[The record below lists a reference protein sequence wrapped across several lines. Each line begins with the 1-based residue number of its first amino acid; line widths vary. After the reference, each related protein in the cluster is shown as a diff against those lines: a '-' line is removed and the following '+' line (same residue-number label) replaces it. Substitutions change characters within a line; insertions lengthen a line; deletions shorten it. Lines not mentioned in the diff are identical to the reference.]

1 MNVMD
6 KYQNALT
13 RIPPPGGNGCHPD
26 LLGVATLGILA
37 GHTDGEI
44 AADIR
49 QSIPPGNRHVPDQE
63 IDDAIR
69 RARTDTQP
77 GNRCGRTW
85 TPPPKTRRV
94 IPCDGRV
101 LAAKWIARGRGV
113 SEAAFWEA
121 SPVRPPEADPGPE
134 EFCLILATLYK
145 PTDLLFIGDRTEPGT
160 IKHTIRTAAEWIDVA
175 TRTVKAPGP
184 YIIPNPL
191 DGCEHDTK
199 SGTRSRRCDAAVAVR
214 RFVVVE
220 FDEMSLPDQLSF
232 WWGTTLPV
240 AVLIHSGNKSIH
252 AWIRIEGATN
262 PDETVRVMFDEI
274 LIPAGADST
283 TRNPARLSRVPG
295 HWRADKQAPQ
305 RLIYLDP
312 NANPKGRGS

>member
-1 MNVMD
+1 MNIAD

-13 RIPPPGGNGCHPD
+13 RIPPPGGNGCHPG

-37 GHTDGEI
+37 GQTDGVI

-49 QSIPPGNRHVPDQE
+49 QSIPPGRRQVPDRE

-69 RARTDTQP
+69 RARMDTQP
-77 GNRCGRTW
+77 GDRTGRTW
-85 TPPPKTRRV
+85 IPPPKPQRV

-113 SEAAFWEA
+113 SEAEFWEV
-121 SPVRPPEADPGPE
+121 SPVRPPEAKPGPE
-134 EFCLILATLYK
+134 EFCLVLANLYQ

-160 IKHTIRTAAEWIDVA
+160 VGQTICTAAEWIAVA
-175 TRTVKAPGP
+175 TRTAKAPGP

-199 SGTRSRRCDAAVAVR
+199 SGTRSRRCDAAVVVR

-220 FDEMSLPDQLSF
+220 FDGMTLSDQLSF

-240 AVLIHSGNKSIH
+240 AVLIHSGNKSYH
-252 AWIRIEGATN
+252 AWIRIEGAAD

-295 HWRADKQAPQ
+295 HWRADKHAPQ

-312 NANPKGRGS
+312 HANPKGRGA

>member
-1 MNVMD
+1 MNIAD

-13 RIPPPGGNGCHPD
+13 RIPPPGGNGCHPG

-37 GHTDGEI
+37 GQTDGVI

-49 QSIPPGNRHVPDQE
+49 QSIPPGRRQVPDRE

-69 RARTDTQP
+69 RARMDTQP
-77 GNRCGRTW
+77 GDRTGRTW
-85 TPPPKTRRV
+85 IPPPKPQRV

-113 SEAAFWEA
+113 SEAEFWEV
-121 SPVRPPEADPGPE
+121 SPVRPPEAKPGPE
-134 EFCLILATLYK
+134 EFCLVLANLYQ

-160 IKHTIRTAAEWIDVA
+160 VGQTICTAAEWIAVA
-175 TRTVKAPGP
+175 TRTAKAPGP

-199 SGTRSRRCDAAVAVR
+199 SGTRSRRCDAAVVVR

-220 FDEMSLPDQLSF
+220 FDGMTLSDQLSF

-240 AVLIHSGNKSIH
+240 AVLIHSGNKSYH
-252 AWIRIEGATN
+252 AWIRIEGAAD
-262 PDETVRVMFDEI
+262 PDETVRIMFDEI

-295 HWRADKQAPQ
+295 HWRGTNM
-305 RLIYLDP
+305 RR
-312 NANPKGRGS
+312 NG